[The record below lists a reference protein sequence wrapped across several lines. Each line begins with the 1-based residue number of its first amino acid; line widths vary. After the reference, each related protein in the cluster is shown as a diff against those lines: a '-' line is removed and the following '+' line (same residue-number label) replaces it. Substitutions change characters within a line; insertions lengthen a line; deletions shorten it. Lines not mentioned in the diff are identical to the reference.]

1 MVRLEEGHQAT
12 EAAEQRRRHWQVWL
26 GVAALGFLFIAIVG
40 FGNIGAADGRLSI
53 WSILFLVGMMAVYIY
68 TAYGNEHVSAD
79 TKGDGTYYLGL
90 LFTVFALLVALIRVA
105 RVLTSGDPAATGI
118 VIENFG
124 YALITTVVGL
134 AGRVWFTMGQESP
147 GDLALTATRAFDD
160 AVEQMRSSVVRG
172 GQAMEDLLG
181 HLHESAEGLEQTTA
195 AIGGTAENAARTAK
209 SLEEYSTKVAETA
222 AEFSSGIVSMNA
234 QAKQT
239 RDSLEAL
246 DQSIS
251 ASTASVAT
259 FGNNADETERQLA
272 VLGSRL
278 HALDQSAENAAA
290 EIRSSGA
297 TFVSQLSELEPV
309 AKKLTDL
316 AGRAEAAGQALAA
329 SSAALSDYMDGFDGA
344 SNRARDAAADFA
356 RRTRDAGNS
365 LEDKV
370 SEAADT
376 VSQRM
381 EAVEST
387 VNAIRGSLQALERAA
402 AESAGRI
409 DRLGETIEG
418 ASGRAAESG
427 AQLVG
432 LGDAGREAETHLV
445 ASGKEVAAVL
455 ASLSPLAESLS
466 ALVDRT
472 DAAGQAVAS
481 ATENLS
487 QSMAALDKVA
497 LGMVGGT
504 VDRGGQASRRW
515 TKPLRWIKARFSRQ
529 HR

>member
-1 MVRLEEGHQAT
+1 MVKLEEGHQAT

-172 GQAMEDLLG
+172 GQVMEDLLG
-181 HLHESAEGLEQTTA
+181 HLHESAAGLEKTTA
-195 AIGGTAENAARTAK
+195 AIGGTAENAVRTAK

-222 AEFSSGIVSMNA
+222 AEFSSGIVSMNT

-246 DQSIS
+246 DQSIGAS
-251 ASTASVAT
+251 AASVAK
-259 FGNNADETERQLA
+259 FGSNAHETDRQLA
-272 VLGSRL
+272 ALGSRL
-278 HALDQSAENAAA
+278 HALDQSADNAES

-297 TFVSQLSELEPV
+297 NFAKQLSELDPV
-309 AKKLTDL
+309 VDKLTNL
-316 AGRAEAAGQALAA
+316 AGQAETAGQALTA
-329 SSAALSDYMDGFDGA
+329 SYAALCNYMDGFGDA
-344 SNRARDAAADFA
+344 SDKARDAAADFA

-365 LEDKV
+365 LEGRV
-370 SEAADT
+370 SEAAGT
-376 VSQRM
+376 VAQRM

-409 DRLGETIEG
+409 DRLGETVEN
-418 ASGRAAESG
+418 ANRRAAESG
-427 AQLVG
+427 TQLVG

-445 ASGKEVAAVL
+445 ASGKEVAEVL
-455 ASLSPLAESLS
+455 ARLTPLADSLS

-472 DAAGQAVAS
+472 NDAGQAVAA

-487 QSMAALDKVA
+487 QRMAALDKTA
-497 LGMVGGT
+497 WGMVGGT
-504 VDRGGQASRRW
+504 VDSTGRPPRRW
-515 TKPLRWIKARFSRQ
+515 TKPLRWIKSRFSRK
-529 HR
+529 RR